1 MNEVPGGLHVETLL
15 LVYQLVAALLS
26 LVTLGGAWQA
36 RGRYGLWFW
45 AASFVAIWLSQLARP
60 WAVALWGEAAG
71 FTVGHLGG
79 IVASALLLLGVRA
92 FLGEPQR
99 RWPVALLA
107 TTAAVI
113 AVAGTASG
121 LPAWTSLSFTLIAST
136 ALRAQALPVL
146 WRAWRYERGFAMAL
160 AVATFSLSVVAHLAR
175 AIAVIPAISGSV
187 DSAYEAN
194 ALWMMVFIALLIIQG
209 LVVLLLVNG
218 SLQREVLALAEYDP
232 LTGLLNRRG
241 LVNRFARM
249 VQRAECEQQAP
260 QVALAMI
267 DIDHFKQINDRHGHC
282 IGDDVLANLGRR
294 LESHTRPADLAVRL
308 GGEEFALVWVGAN
321 GQQAHALAERLRQ
334 AVEAE
339 PIVTRAGQIA
349 TTISVGVAD
358 MQSLNEPLDALL
370 LRVDRALYRAKEAG
384 RNRVMFAA

>member
-15 LVYQLVAALLS
+15 LVYQLVAALLT

-60 WAVALWGEAAG
+60 WAVAIWGETAG
-71 FTVGHLGG
+71 FTSGHLGG

-92 FLGEPQR
+92 FLGEPQH
-99 RWPVALLA
+99 RWRVVLLA
-107 TTAAVI
+107 AVAAAI

-121 LPAWTSLSFTLIAST
+121 LPAWASLSITLVAST
-136 ALRAQALPVL
+136 VLRAQALPPL

-160 AVATFSLSVVAHLAR
+160 AAATFGVSVVAHLAR
-175 AIAVIPAISGSV
+175 AITVIPAVSGSA

-194 ALWMMVFIALLIIQG
+194 ALWLMVFIALLIIQG
-209 LVVLLLVNG
+209 LVILLLVNG
-218 SLQREVLALAEYDP
+218 SLQREVLVLAEYDP

-241 LVNRFARM
+241 LINRFARI
-249 VQRAECEQQAP
+249 VQRAECEQEAP
-260 QVALAMI
+260 RVALAMI
-267 DIDHFKQINDRHGHC
+267 DVDHFKQINDRHGHS

-294 LESHTRPADLAVRL
+294 LEGHTRAADLAVRL

-321 GQQAHALAERLRQ
+321 GQHAHALAERLRQ

-339 PIVTRAGQIA
+339 PFPTRAGRIA
-349 TTISVGVAD
+349 TTISVGVTD
-358 MQSLNEPLDALL
+358 MQSLKEPLDALL
-370 LRVDRALYRAKEAG
+370 LRADQALYRAKEAG
-384 RNRVMFAA
+384 RNRVMFAT